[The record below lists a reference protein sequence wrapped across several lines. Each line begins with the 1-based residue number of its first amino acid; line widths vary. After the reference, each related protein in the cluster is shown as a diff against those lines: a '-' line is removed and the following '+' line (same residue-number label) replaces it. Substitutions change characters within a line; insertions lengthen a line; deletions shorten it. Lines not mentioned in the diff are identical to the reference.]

1 MPLQPPDKMNSNL
14 RGLPRRS
21 VRTDLVAS
29 RTIAGAAIIVATA
42 AVVLAATSLAAA
54 GAEPL
59 TIESADTPA
68 VLVELFTSEGCS
80 SCPPADAWLSR
91 LKSSPELWKSYVP
104 VAYHVDYWNRLGWTD
119 RFSSPEFTAR
129 QHRYAAVWQGNSV
142 YTPEVAVNGR
152 EWRGLFDGQP
162 LPTPA
167 GGVVGK
173 LKVTLRDRTRAEI
186 VFSSSGPG
194 PKPSRV
200 EVALLGMNL
209 ESDVKRGENGG
220 RKLRHDFVVLELVT
234 AKLSADGN
242 RYTASVPLADVTTAE
257 PTALAAWVT
266 TGDARPPIQAAG
278 GWIKIP

>member
-1 MPLQPPDKMNSNL
+1 MALVVAG
-14 RGLPRRS
+14 GL
-21 VRTDLVAS
+21 
-29 RTIAGAAIIVATA
+29 
-42 AVVLAATSLAAA
+42 LAAMPHSAT
-54 GAEPL
+54 GAEL
-59 TIESADTPA
+59 VTFETTDSPA
-68 VLVELFTSEGCS
+68 MLVELFTSEGCS

-220 RKLRHDFVVLELVT
+220 RKLRHDFVVLQLVT